1 MIINRL
7 AVTDFQVFQGLH
19 EFDLEPRKKYNIKRP
34 VILFG
39 GLNGAGKTTTLT
51 AVRLALYGKQVLG
64 RNASAKAYE
73 TYLEECIHRARDSI
87 VQADSASVQLDFTY
101 AKLGEL
107 KNYRITRHWTKKGSK
122 LHESLKITENDSLLS
137 ELTNEQCQ
145 GFLNELI
152 PVGVSELF
160 FFDGEKI
167 AELADDI
174 NGKALGDAIKK
185 LLGLDMLD
193 TLNADLGIYLRNVSK
208 EKASKSS
215 KEAIKKLQSEAKK
228 IDQEAND
235 ELSNIEQL
243 NPNIEELKT
252 NIRKLETNL
261 SEQGGA
267 WASTRESEIEKQATL
282 SAERMSIKTQLQE
295 LLAGSFPFS
304 IAESYVTSTLKQLKE
319 ENDAQKKEHTAGL
332 VKDKLSKLESKLK
345 MSLDAH
351 IFRKVNSELLKE
363 FKSLIDTDHK
373 IQTIH
378 GKSDRALQSIQS
390 ILDDALNSQKAKAGS
405 LSYKL
410 NQLENELDKSGR
422 NIARAPLE
430 SKIKPLMD
438 ELNLLQ
444 SKLSEARVAKS
455 QLIENYRRLLREN
468 MAVVRKLEKVS
479 QQSFEA
485 IGDDRAANYAQSS
498 REILKV
504 FSKEMAK
511 RKVADL
517 ESEFAKSFHQLA
529 RKDDAQIATKIDPTD
544 FSVTLFDETG
554 QAIDKNRLSAG
565 EKQIYAISILEALA
579 RTSGRKL
586 PIIIDTP
593 LGRLDS
599 KHRSKLVNNYFPSAS
614 HQVII
619 LSTDT
624 EVDEEFYRELSPSIS
639 HAYKLNYDST
649 TGSTQPSE
657 EYFWK
662 PSLEATA

>member
-19 EFDLEPRKKYNIKRP
+19 EFDLEPRKKYNSKRP

-51 AVRLALYGKQVLG
+51 AVRLVLYGKQILG
-64 RNASAKAYE
+64 RSVSVKAYE

-87 VQADSASVQLDFTY
+87 VQADSASIQLDFTY

-107 KNYRITRHWTKKGSK
+107 KNYRVTRHWTKKGNK

-167 AELADDI
+167 AELADDS
-174 NGKALGDAIKK
+174 NGQALGDAIKK

-193 TLNADLGIYLRNVSK
+193 TLSADLGIYLRNVSK
-208 EKASKSS
+208 DKASKANQAAIQTLQN
-215 KEAIKKLQSEAKK
+215 EADRLEREA
-228 IDQEAND
+228 AT

-243 NPNIEELKT
+243 KPNIEELRA

-282 SAERMSIKTQLQE
+282 SAERKALQSQLQD
-295 LLAGSFPFS
+295 LLSGSYPFS
-304 IAESYVTSTLKQLKE
+304 MAESYVISTLSQLKE
-319 ENDAQKKEHTAGL
+319 ENATQKKEHTAGQ
-332 VKDKLSKLESKLK
+332 VKEKLALLEAKLK
-345 MSLDAH
+345 KSLDAA
-351 IFRKVNSELLKE
+351 IFKKVNDALLKE
-363 FKSLIDTDHK
+363 FDSLIDVNHTV
-373 IQTIH
+373 QTIH
-378 GKSDRALQSIQS
+378 GKSDQALQSIQS
-390 ILDDALNSQKAKAGS
+390 TLDDALNAQKTKAES
-405 LSYKL
+405 LSQALK
-410 NQLENELDKSGR
+410 QLENELDKSGR

-438 ELNLLQ
+438 ELNSLQ
-444 SKLSEARVAKS
+444 SRLSDALVAKS
-455 QLIENYRRLLREN
+455 RHIESYKRLLRAN
-468 MAVVRKLEKVS
+468 MEVVRKLEKLS
-479 QQSFEA
+479 QQAFETF
-485 IGDDRAANYAQSS
+485 GDDRAANYAQSS

-517 ESEFAKSFHQLA
+517 EHEFARSFHQLA
-529 RKDDAQIATKIDPTD
+529 RKDDAQITTKIDPTD
-544 FSVTLFDETG
+544 FSVTLFDESG
-554 QAIDKNRLSAG
+554 QAVDKNRLSAG

-599 KHRSKLVNNYFPSAS
+599 KHRAKLVNNYFPRAS

-624 EVDEEFYRELSPSIS
+624 EVDEEFYRDLSPHIS
-639 HAYKLNYDST
+639 HAYKLNYNST

-662 PSLEATA
+662 PKLEATA

>member
-19 EFDLEPRKKYNIKRP
+19 EFDLEPRKKYNSKRP
-34 VILFG
+34 IILFG

-51 AVRLALYGKQVLG
+51 AVRLVLYGKQTLG
-64 RNASAKAYE
+64 RSVSVKSYE

-87 VQADSASVQLDFTY
+87 VQADSASIQLDFTY

-107 KNYRITRHWTKKGSK
+107 KNYRVTRHWTKKGNK
-122 LHESLKITENDSLLS
+122 LHESLRITENESLLS
-137 ELTNEQCQ
+137 ELTNDQCQ

-167 AELADDI
+167 KELADDS
-174 NGKALGDAIKK
+174 NGQALGDAIKK

-193 TLNADLGIYLRNVSK
+193 TLSADLGIYLRSVSK
-208 EKASKSS
+208 NKASKVNQATIQTLQT
-215 KEAIKKLQSEAKK
+215 EADGLEREA
-228 IDQEAND
+228 AT

-243 NPNIEELKT
+243 KPNIEELRA

-267 WASTRESEIEKQATL
+267 WAITRESEIEKQATL
-282 SAERMSIKTQLQE
+282 SAERKALQSQLQD
-295 LLAGSFPFS
+295 LLSGSYPFS
-304 IAESYVTSTLKQLKE
+304 MAKSYVTSTLTQLRE
-319 ENDAQKKEHTAGL
+319 ENAAQKKEHTAGQ
-332 VKDKLSKLESKLK
+332 VKEKLALLETKLK
-345 MSLDAH
+345 KTLDAA
-351 IFRKVNSELLKE
+351 IFKTVNDALLEE
-363 FKSLIDTDHK
+363 FDSLIDTNHTV
-373 IQTIH
+373 QPIH
-378 GKSDRALQSIQS
+378 GKSDKALQSIHT
-390 ILDDALNSQKAKAGS
+390 ILDDALNAQKTKAES
-405 LSYKL
+405 LSQAL

-438 ELNLLQ
+438 ELNSLQ
-444 SKLSEARVAKS
+444 SGLSDALVAKS
-455 QLIENYRRLLREN
+455 RHIEGYKRLLRAN
-468 MAVVRKLEKVS
+468 MDIVRKLEKLS
-479 QQSFEA
+479 QIAFETF
-485 IGDDRAANYAQSS
+485 GDDRAANYAQSA
-498 REILKV
+498 RDILKV

-517 ESEFAKSFHQLA
+517 EHEFARSFHQLA
-529 RKDDAQIATKIDPTD
+529 RKDDAHITTKIDPTD
-544 FSVTLFDETG
+544 FSVTLFDESG
-554 QAIDKNRLSAG
+554 QAVDKNRLSAG

-599 KHRSKLVNNYFPSAS
+599 KHRAKLVNNYFPRAS

-624 EVDEEFYRELSPSIS
+624 EVDEDFYRDLSPHIS
-639 HAYKLNYDST
+639 HAYKLNYNST

-662 PSLEATA
+662 AKLETTA